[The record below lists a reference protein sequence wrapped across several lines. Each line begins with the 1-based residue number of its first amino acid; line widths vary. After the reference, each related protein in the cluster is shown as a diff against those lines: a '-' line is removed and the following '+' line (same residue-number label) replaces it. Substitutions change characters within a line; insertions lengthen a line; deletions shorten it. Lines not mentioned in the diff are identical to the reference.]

1 MSEKVEPV
9 QGRYLEFY
17 IAIVLW
23 EGEGRCTVCKN
34 RKGFE
39 LAV

>member
-1 MSEKVEPV
+1 MGRAELV

-17 IAIVLW
+17 IAMVLR
-23 EGEGRCTVCKN
+23 EGEGRCTGSKN